1 MGTRF
6 LTTIFLSQIFSVAS
20 FSLLDRYYERLT
32 RDDPQASFYT
42 LNQAQL
48 IEDDTSDF
56 ADESPGTSLDF
67 MVAPVQ
73 MTNPLFNF
81 ISKAGQLYR
90 YLRSGQQ

>member
-1 MGTRF
+1 MHVEDQAQ
-6 LTTIFLSQIFSVAS
+6 IEFLSC
-20 FSLLDRYYERLT
+20 R
-32 RDDPQASFYT
+32 QAIHSAGNGEMLPGLFENTSFYP

-56 ADESPGTSLDF
+56 ADESPGTSIDF

-90 YLRSGQQ
+90 YLRSGKQ